1 MQASSCVLAGV
12 VRYGCGADIASND
25 GCGCPCIRPWYGS
38 LECRSRSCWSQY
50 GIDCSYAAV
59 ANTDFGSAD
68 FGSADFGSADFGSAD
83 FGSAPFGDFAPSS
96 AEEAGACFFAHFVL
110 TEFLMGWF
118 IFTRNPLTLRAQR
131 ASAVDLSVSASTR
144 ITEEGA
150 SSGSSDGSPAV
161 SKAVSSGQPGSLAA
175 GAHRP
180 RRRCSC
186 VEKLRS
192 HAVKEM

>member
-59 ANTDFGSAD
+59 ANT
-68 FGSADFGSADFGSAD
+68 DFGSAD

-150 SSGSSDGSPAV
+150 SGGSSDGSPAV